1 MNVLMLAAGTLAAI
15 TTGIHVFAGHVDPV
29 RPLLSSTLAEVP
41 KRTFHVVWHMV
52 SLFLALSAVVLLYLA
67 LTEVASAN
75 ALARFIAV
83 NYLGFGLVFLTITL
97 SLDWPRRLFRL
108 PQWALLLP
116 VAALAWAATLR

>member
-1 MNVLMLAAGTLAAI
+1 
-15 TTGIHVFAGHVDPV
+15 
-29 RPLLSSTLAEVP
+29 
-41 KRTFHVVWHMV
+41 
-52 SLFLALSAVVLLYLA
+52 
-67 LTEVASAN
+67 VASAN